1 MKTIGLVGK
10 GGSGKT
16 TTSINLACALG
27 LMNKKVTLVD
37 LHMTTSHLAVE
48 FGVIPQTT
56 INDHVVSGE
65 RLEDALHP
73 QFNMFVI
80 PSSLNMF
87 GHEHVDLS
95 KIKGNVK
102 SAFGDFDFAVL
113 DAAPGLGKEALGALG
128 ASDEVIIVTNP
139 TMASVADAI
148 KLKHAAEKAGSN
160 PIGLVVN
167 RHVNKWFEISPDQI
181 SSLVELPVLATIRND
196 EDFLKS
202 QAARTPMVFYNRHK
216 SEEFFKLAAAV
227 IGTDYRKGLFQS
239 LLPHHD
245 H

>member
-1 MKTIGLVGK
+1 MKTIGVIGK

-16 TTSINLACALG
+16 TVSINLACALG
-27 LMNKKVTLVD
+27 LMSKKVTLID
-37 LHMTTSHLAVE
+37 LHMTSSHLAVE
-48 FGVIPQTT
+48 FGIIPQTT

-87 GHEHVDLS
+87 RHEYTNFTKV
-95 KIKGNVK
+95 KENVK

-113 DAAPGLGKEALGALG
+113 DSAPGLGKEAIGAIE

-139 TMASVADAI
+139 TMSSVTDAI
-148 KLKHAAEKAGSN
+148 KLKHAAQKAGAN
-160 PIGLVVN
+160 PIGVVLN
-167 RHVNKWFEISPDQI
+167 KQVNKWFEIPHEQI
-181 SSLVELPVLATIRND
+181 SEIVELPVLATIRND

-202 QAARTPMVFYNRHK
+202 QAARTPMVFYNRKK
-216 SEEFFKLAAAV
+216 SEEFFKLAASV
-227 IGTDYRKGLFQS
+227 IGTEYKKGLFQS
-239 LLPHHD
+239 LLSHHN

>member
-1 MKTIGLVGK
+1 MKTIGIVGK

-27 LMNKKVTLVD
+27 LMSKKVTLVD

-87 GHEHVDLS
+87 GHEHADLS
-95 KIKGNVK
+95 KVKESVK

-113 DAAPGLGKEALGALG
+113 DSAPGLGKEALGAMG
-128 ASDEVIIVTNP
+128 ASDEVVIVTSP

-148 KLKHAAEKAGSN
+148 KLKHAAQKAGAN

-167 RHVNKWFEISPDQI
+167 RHVNKWFEMSPEQI
-181 SSLVELPVLATIRND
+181 SGLVELPILAAVRSD

-227 IGTDYRKGLFQS
+227 VGTEYRKGLFQS
-239 LLPHHD
+239 LLSHHD